1 MMTADQL
8 RGARAILRLDQKTL
22 AKRADISVET
32 IKRLERQ
39 NGPLQAHFDT
49 IRRLKETLEF
59 AGAEFDDGGR
69 GKSPGVRLAVDQV
82 AALIEQFTHHFV
94 TAWNLAKE
102 IHELTRNDPQIQVPP
117 EVKSLL
123 FNYTLTRSYQ
133 WRGRPKGGR
142 SPRRRLS

>member
-1 MMTADQL
+1 MTADQL

-22 AKRADISVET
+22 AKRANISVET

-49 IRRLKETLEF
+49 IRRLKEALEC

-82 AALIEQFTHHFV
+82 GALLELFDHHLV

-102 IHELTRNDPQIQVPP
+102 IEELARNDPQVQVPW
-117 EVKSLL
+117 EVKSVLS
-123 FNYTLTRSYQ
+123 NYNVKRSYQ
-133 WRGRPKGGR
+133 WRGRSKGHQK
-142 SPRRRLS
+142 SV